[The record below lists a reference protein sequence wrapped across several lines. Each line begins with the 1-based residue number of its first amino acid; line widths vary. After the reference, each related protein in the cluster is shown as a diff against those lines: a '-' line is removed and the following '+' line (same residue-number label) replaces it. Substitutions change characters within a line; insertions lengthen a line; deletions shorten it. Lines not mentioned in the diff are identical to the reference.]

1 MRRKG
6 MNTSDTVTLP
16 VRPGSKPATT
26 QPTRETPSPH
36 SQLDQR
42 APVSLQEQLF
52 ERAVALPGVIVGPSC
67 VSVPGARAFQ
77 LAESFAKGPP
87 EAFQCEREFA
97 HIHPH
102 HDGSLHLTLP
112 RGAYAEVLDKGWG
125 EPHPISGTMMLFGP
139 RDDHELEIAWRIF
152 ETSYAF
158 ARGSE
163 TASKA

>member
-1 MRRKG
+1 MS
-6 MNTSDTVTLP
+6 TSDTLTLP
-16 VRPGSKPATT
+16 FRTGRKPATT
-26 QPTRETPSPH
+26 QPTRERPSPH
-36 SQLDQR
+36 SQLDQQ

-52 ERAVALPGVIVGPSC
+52 ERAAALPGVIVATSC

-77 LAESFAKGPP
+77 LEASVANGPP

-97 HIHPH
+97 HIHPPQ
-102 HDGSLHLTLP
+102 DGSLHLTLP
-112 RGAYAEVLDKGWG
+112 RAAYAQVLDKGWG

-139 RDDHELEIAWRIF
+139 RDDRELEIAWKIL

-163 TASKA
+163 N